1 MIIVYLH
8 LTTTNNLMKKGQ
20 NVIILTFK
28 ESGESFVF
36 GSLAAIYA
44 MNGIE
49 NRLGIKYTSLRNAV
63 SAYIK
68 ENNVNEDENT
78 LQAIYDAN
86 KSSFTLYRAPLL
98 LADKTTK

>member
-1 MIIVYLH
+1 
-8 LTTTNNLMKKGQ
+8 MKKGQ

-28 ESGESFVF
+28 ESGETFVF

-49 NRLGIKYTSLRNAV
+49 NKLGIKYASLRNAV
-63 SAYIK
+63 SAYMK
-68 ENNVNEDENT
+68 ENNVNEEENT
-78 LQAIYDAN
+78 LQAIYDAK

>member
-8 LTTTNNLMKKGQ
+8 LTITNNLMKKGQ
-20 NVIILTFK
+20 NVIVLTFK
-28 ESGESFVF
+28 ESGETYVF

-44 MNGIE
+44 MNGIVDK
-49 NRLGIKYTSLRNAV
+49 LGIKYTTLRNAV

-68 ENNVNEDENT
+68 ENNVNEDESI
-78 LQAIYDAN
+78 LQVIYDTK

>member
-1 MIIVYLH
+1 
-8 LTTTNNLMKKGQ
+8 MKKGQ
-20 NVIILTFK
+20 NVIVLTFK
-28 ESGESFVF
+28 ESGETYVF

-49 NRLGIKYTSLRNAV
+49 DKLGIKYTTLRNAV

-68 ENNVNEDENT
+68 ENNVNEDESI
-78 LQAIYDAN
+78 LQVIYDTK